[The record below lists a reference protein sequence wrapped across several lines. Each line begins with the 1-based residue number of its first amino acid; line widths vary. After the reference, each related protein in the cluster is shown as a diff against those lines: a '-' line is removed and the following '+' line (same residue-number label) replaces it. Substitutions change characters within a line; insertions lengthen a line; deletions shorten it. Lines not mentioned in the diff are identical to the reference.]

1 LNRRDHLTLATALL
15 SNPALTARDR
25 QHINQVFDG
34 LRTGRVRLG
43 N

>member
-1 LNRRDHLTLATALL
+1 ML

-34 LRTGRVRLG
+34 LRNGRLRLAD
-43 N
+43 